1 MIWTISLTSRAE
13 KTLQKL
19 DRSAQERIRQFLDV
33 LADTQNPRAQGE
45 ALQGKHGYWRY
56 RVGDYRIIAQ
66 IRDREW
72 IILVVHL
79 GHRGSVYRDWP

>member
-1 MIWTISLTSRAE
+1 MTVTAVKQACAPS
-13 KTLQKL
+13 
-19 DRSAQERIRQFLDV
+19 ERIRQFLDV

-56 RVGDYRIIAQ
+56 RIGDYRIIAQ

-72 IILVVHL
+72 MILVVHL